1 MRYMLKTLRAAL
13 AIGLLCGFSGH
24 SIAQIADP
32 ASTTDKFA
40 TLLNYIQHMYVDSV
54 DAEKLTEKAIISL
67 LEELDPHSTYLSKE
81 ELQEANEPLQGSF
94 DGIGIQFNI
103 LNDTIYVVEPIQG
116 GPSEKLGI
124 QAGDKIVEIEAENV
138 AGIGIKNNDVLK
150 KLRGPKGTKVNVG
163 IQRRGSKDVLRYPI
177 VRDKIPIYSVDAS
190 YMVAPEIGYIKI
202 SRFARTTVQEM
213 RKGIEELKAEGMKD
227 LIIDLQGNGGG
238 LLNSAIE
245 MGDEFISGDRLLVY
259 TQGRS
264 FPRED
269 YRANKSVE
277 GSFEKGRLIILID
290 ESSASAS
297 EIVSGAVQDWD
308 RGLII
313 GRRSFGKG
321 LVQRPVPL
329 PDGSA
334 VRLTVQKYYT
344 PSGRCIQKPYDE
356 GLEEYYN
363 DRADRFEHG
372 EFFNPDSAKVKS
384 DEVFYTN
391 ISKRE
396 VYGGGGIFPDVFVP
410 LDTTENSGY
419 FSDMLRTG
427 VNNDWVLT
435 YVDRNRAEL
444 IKNYPTID
452 KFMSGYEVP
461 ESGIHDM
468 IHLLEEKDVPFKEE
482 EFKRSERAIKLRT
495 KALIAR
501 NLYDNEA
508 FYVAI
513 NDLNPAL
520 KKAVDVLQDG
530 TFDAMNLANS
540 NGSSKSK
547 SDDGKKRD
555 SKKKK

>member
-1 MRYMLKTLRAAL
+1 M
-13 AIGLLCGFSGH
+13 ILLLPVSGAF
-24 SIAQIADP
+24 AQVADP
-32 ASTTDKFA
+32 AATTEKFA

-54 DAEKLTEKAIISL
+54 DADKLTEKAIISL

-103 LNDTIYVVEPIQG
+103 HNDTIYVVEPIQG

-124 QAGDKIVEIEAENV
+124 QAGDKIVEIEKANV
-138 AGIGIKNNDVLK
+138 AGVGIKNNDVLG

-163 IQRRGSKDVLRYPI
+163 IQRRGGKDISYYEI
-177 VRDKIPIYSVDAS
+177 TRDKIPIYSVDAS
-190 YMVAPEIGYIKI
+190 YMVAPQVGYIKI

-213 RKGIEELKAEGMKD
+213 KKGIEELKAEGMKD

-245 MGDEFISGDRLLVY
+245 MADEFISGDRLLVY

-269 YRANKSVE
+269 FKANKSVE
-277 GSFEKGRLIILID
+277 GSFEKGRLIVLID

-308 RGLII
+308 RGLIV

-344 PSGRCIQKPYDE
+344 PSGRCIQKPYEE
-356 GLEEYYN
+356 GIEEYYM
-363 DRADRFEHG
+363 DRQNRYLDG
-372 EFFNPDSAKVKS
+372 EFFRLDSSQIKDS
-384 DEVFYTN
+384 EVFYTN
-391 ISKRE
+391 ISKRA
-396 VYGGGGIFPDVFVP
+396 VYGGGGILPDVFVP
-410 LDTTENSGY
+410 LDTTENSDY
-419 FSDMLRTG
+419 FSEMLRTG
-427 VNNDWVLT
+427 INSDWVIT
-435 YVDRNRAEL
+435 YIDRNREDL
-444 IKNYPTID
+444 MSKYPTLEQYVQL
-452 KFMSGYEVP
+452 FEVP
-461 ESGIHDM
+461 EAGVQEM
-468 IHLLEEKDVPFKEE
+468 IKLMEGKEVPFNEVQ
-482 EFKRSERAIKLRT
+482 FRVSERAIKLRT

-501 NLYDNEA
+501 NLYENES
-508 FYVAI
+508 FYVVI

-520 KKAVDVLQDG
+520 KKAVAVLRDG
-530 TFDAMNLANS
+530 TFDQMKLAANAS
-540 NGSSKSK
+540 NGKSGDNSKK
-547 SDDGKKRD
+547 D

>member
-1 MRYMLKTLRAAL
+1 MLNTLRAAV
-13 AIGLLCGFSGH
+13 AIGLLCGFPGQ
-24 SIAQIADP
+24 IKAQIADP

-54 DAEKLTEKAIISL
+54 DGGKLTEKAIISL

-124 QAGDKIVEIEAENV
+124 QAGDKIVEIETENV

-163 IQRRGSKDVLRYPI
+163 IQRRGSKEVMYYPI

-213 RKGIEELKAEGMKD
+213 RQGIEELKAKGMKD

-269 YRANKSVE
+269 YRAVKNVE

-308 RGLII
+308 RGLIV

-344 PSGRCIQKPYDE
+344 PSGRCIQKPYDK

-384 DEVFYTN
+384 DELFYTN

-410 LDTTENSGY
+410 LDTTENSTY

-435 YVDRNRAEL
+435 YVDRNRDEL
-444 IKNYPTID
+444 IRNYPTMD
-452 KFMSGYEVP
+452 KFMNGYEVP

-468 IHLLEEKDVPFKEE
+468 IHLLEEKQVPFNEE
-482 EFKRSERAIKLRT
+482 DFKRSERAIKLRT

-520 KKAVDVLQDG
+520 KKAVEVLQDG
-530 TFDAMNLANS
+530 TFDSMNLAHS
-540 NGSSKSK
+540 GGSSKPKGEDSK
-547 SDDGKKRD
+547 KHS

>member
-1 MRYMLKTLRAAL
+1 MLKNCTSVFFWCAFVVLGQRAT
-13 AIGLLCGFSGH
+13 
-24 SIAQIADP
+24 AQVADP
-32 ASTTDKFA
+32 AATTDKFA

-54 DAEKLTEKAIISL
+54 DAEKLTEKAIVSL

-103 LNDTIYVVEPIQG
+103 LHDTIYVVEPIQG

-124 QAGDKIVEIEAENV
+124 QAGDKIVEIEGEAV

-150 KLRGPKGTKVNVG
+150 KLRGPKGTQVQIG
-163 IQRRGSKDVLRYPI
+163 IQRRGSREILHYQI
-177 VRDKIPIYSVDAS
+177 IRDKIPIYSVDAV
-190 YMVAPEIGYIKI
+190 YMAAPGVGYIKI

-213 RKGIEELKAEGMKD
+213 RKGIEELRAQGMKD

-269 YRANKSVE
+269 YRANKSLE

-344 PSGRCIQKPYDE
+344 PSGRCIQKPYEE
-356 GLEEYYN
+356 GVEEYYN
-363 DRADRFEHG
+363 DRNERYAHG
-372 EFFNPDSAKVKS
+372 EFFNEDSARVNTSEKY
-384 DEVFYTN
+384 YTN

-396 VYGGGGIFPDVFVP
+396 VYGGGGIYPDIFVP
-410 LDTTENSGY
+410 LDTTENSPY
-419 FSDMLRTG
+419 FSEMLRTG

-444 IKNYPTID
+444 LNSYPTLD
-452 KFMSGYEVP
+452 KFVEAYSVP
-461 ESGIHDM
+461 ESGVQEM
-468 IHLLEEKDVPFKEE
+468 IQMLEEEKVAYNEE
-482 EFKRSERAIKLRT
+482 EFRRSEGAIHLRT

-508 FYVAI
+508 FYIVI
-513 NDLNPAL
+513 NNLNPAL
-520 KKAVDVLQDG
+520 KKAVQVLRDG
-530 TFDAMNLANS
+530 TFDSMKLAQS
-540 NGSSKSK
+540 PSAPKGK
-547 SDDGKKRD
+547 DDGGRDKPGRKK
-555 SKKKK
+555 

>member
-1 MRYMLKTLRAAL
+1 MLNTLRAAL
-13 AIGLLCGFSGH
+13 AIGLLCGFTGQ
-24 SIAQIADP
+24 IKAQIAEP

-54 DAEKLTEKAIISL
+54 DAGKLTEKAIISL

-124 QAGDKIVEIEAENV
+124 QPGDKIVEIETENV

-163 IQRRGSKDVLRYPI
+163 IQRRGSKEVMHYQI

-190 YMVAPEIGYIKI
+190 YMVTPEIGYIKI

-269 YRANKSVE
+269 YRAIKNVE

-308 RGLII
+308 RGLIV

-344 PSGRCIQKPYDE
+344 PSGRCIQKPYDQ

-410 LDTTENSGY
+410 LDTTENSAY

-435 YVDRNRAEL
+435 YVDRNRADL
-444 IKNYPTID
+444 IKNYPTMD
-452 KFMSGYEVP
+452 KFMKGYEVP

-468 IHLLEEKDVPFKEE
+468 IHLLEEKEVPFNEGD
-482 EFKRSERAIKLRT
+482 FKRSERAIKLRT

-520 KKAVDVLQDG
+520 KKAVEVLQDG
-530 TFDAMNLANS
+530 TFDTMNLAHS
-540 NGSSKSK
+540 GGSSKPKGEDSK
-547 SDDGKKRD
+547 KPS

>member
-1 MRYMLKTLRAAL
+1 M
-13 AIGLLCGFSGH
+13 ILLLPVSGAF
-24 SIAQIADP
+24 AQVADP
-32 ASTTDKFA
+32 AATTEKFA

-54 DAEKLTEKAIISL
+54 DADKLTEKAIISL

-103 LNDTIYVVEPIQG
+103 HNDTIYVVEPIQG

-124 QAGDKIVEIEAENV
+124 QAGDKIVEIEKANV
-138 AGIGIKNNDVLK
+138 AGVGIKNNDVLG

-163 IQRRGSKDVLRYPI
+163 IQRRGGKDISYYEI
-177 VRDKIPIYSVDAS
+177 TRDKIPIYSVDAS
-190 YMVAPEIGYIKI
+190 YMVAPQVGYIKI

-213 RKGIEELKAEGMKD
+213 KKGIEELKAEGMKD

-245 MGDEFISGDRLLVY
+245 MADEFISGDRLLVY

-269 YRANKSVE
+269 FKANKSVE
-277 GSFEKGRLIILID
+277 GSFEKGRLIVLID

-308 RGLII
+308 RGLIV

-344 PSGRCIQKPYDE
+344 PSGRCIQKPYEE
-356 GLEEYYN
+356 GIEEYYM
-363 DRADRFEHG
+363 DRQNRYLDG
-372 EFFNPDSAKVKS
+372 EFFRLDSSQIKDS
-384 DEVFYTN
+384 EVFYTN
-391 ISKRE
+391 ISKRA
-396 VYGGGGIFPDVFVP
+396 VYGGGGILPDVFVP
-410 LDTTENSGY
+410 LDTTENSDY
-419 FSDMLRTG
+419 FSEMLRTG
-427 VNNDWVLT
+427 INSDWVIT
-435 YVDRNRAEL
+435 YIDRNREDL
-444 IKNYPTID
+444 MSKYPTLEQYVQL
-452 KFMSGYEVP
+452 FEVP
-461 ESGIHDM
+461 EAGVQEM
-468 IHLLEEKDVPFKEE
+468 IKLMEGKEVPFNEAQ
-482 EFKRSERAIKLRT
+482 FRVSERAIKLRT

-501 NLYDNEA
+501 NLYENES
-508 FYVAI
+508 FYVVI

-520 KKAVDVLQDG
+520 KKAVAVLRDG
-530 TFDAMNLANS
+530 TFDQMKLAANAS
-540 NGSSKSK
+540 NGKSGDNSKK
-547 SDDGKKRD
+547 D

>member
-1 MRYMLKTLRAAL
+1 MTRTFGIVM
-13 AIGLLCGFSGH
+13 ILLLPVSGAF
-24 SIAQIADP
+24 AQVADP
-32 ASTTDKFA
+32 AATTEKFA

-54 DAEKLTEKAIISL
+54 DADKLTEKAIISL

-103 LNDTIYVVEPIQG
+103 HNDTIYVVEPIQG

-124 QAGDKIVEIEAENV
+124 QAGDKIVEIEKANV
-138 AGIGIKNNDVLK
+138 AGVGIKNNDVLG

-163 IQRRGSKDVLRYPI
+163 IQRRGGKDISYYEI
-177 VRDKIPIYSVDAS
+177 TRDKIPIYSVDAS
-190 YMVAPEIGYIKI
+190 YMVAPQVGYIKI

-213 RKGIEELKAEGMKD
+213 KKGIEELKAEGMKD

-245 MGDEFISGDRLLVY
+245 MADEFISGDRLLVY

-269 YRANKSVE
+269 FKANKSVE
-277 GSFEKGRLIILID
+277 GSFEKGRLIVLID

-308 RGLII
+308 RGLIV

-344 PSGRCIQKPYDE
+344 PSGRCIQKPYEE
-356 GLEEYYN
+356 GIEEYYM
-363 DRADRFEHG
+363 DRQNRYLDG
-372 EFFNPDSAKVKS
+372 EFFRLDSSQIKDS
-384 DEVFYTN
+384 EVFYTN
-391 ISKRE
+391 ISKRA
-396 VYGGGGIFPDVFVP
+396 VYGGGGILPDVFVP
-410 LDTTENSGY
+410 LDTTENSDY
-419 FSDMLRTG
+419 FSEMLRTG
-427 VNNDWVLT
+427 INSDWVIT
-435 YVDRNRAEL
+435 YIDRNREDL
-444 IKNYPTID
+444 MSKYPTLEQYVQL
-452 KFMSGYEVP
+452 FEVP
-461 ESGIHDM
+461 EAGVQEM
-468 IHLLEEKDVPFKEE
+468 IKLMEGKEVPFNEAQ
-482 EFKRSERAIKLRT
+482 FRVSERAIKLRT

-501 NLYDNEA
+501 NLYENES
-508 FYVAI
+508 FYVVI

-520 KKAVDVLQDG
+520 KKAVAVLRDG
-530 TFDAMNLANS
+530 TFDQMKLAANAS
-540 NGSSKSK
+540 NGKSGDNSKK
-547 SDDGKKRD
+547 D